1 MTKSVFVFD
10 LDFTLWDA
18 GGTWC
23 DCTTPPYKNVNNH
36 IVDYYGSEIH
46 LYKDVRIILEQLKN
60 NNKIIAAASRTSAP
74 EIARELL
81 ERFNIRHFFDI
92 EEIYPTSKTQHLS
105 EILDQTQK
113 TTDDLVFFDDEI
125 RNIYDV
131 GNMGIKSVHIQNGI
145 TMQHIKKYI

>member
-1 MTKSVFVFD
+1 MKKSVFVFD

-36 IVDYYGSEIH
+36 IVDYRGSEIR
-46 LYKDVRIILEQLKN
+46 LYRDVRIILEQLKN
-60 NNKIIAAASRTSAP
+60 NNKIIAAASRTGAP

-92 EEIYPTSKTQHLS
+92 EEIYPSSKTQHLS
-105 EILDQTQK
+105 QILDQTLK
-113 TTDDLVFFDDEI
+113 TTDDVVFFDDEM

-131 GNMGIKSVHIQNGI
+131 SNMGIKSIHIPNGI
-145 TMQHIKKYI
+145 SFRHTEPYI